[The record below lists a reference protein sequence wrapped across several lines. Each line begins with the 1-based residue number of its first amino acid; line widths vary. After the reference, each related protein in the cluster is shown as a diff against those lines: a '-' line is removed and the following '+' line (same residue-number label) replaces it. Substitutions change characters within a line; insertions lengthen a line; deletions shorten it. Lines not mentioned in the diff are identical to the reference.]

1 MNRALRRQQQKM
13 QAKKVKSA
21 LTSGTILER
30 LQTGAGLHKQRKF
43 ADALK
48 YYDAVLSEAPQNTDA
63 MYLKGAS
70 LVALQRY
77 DAAIDVLQ
85 QCLDLKEDIAAAH
98 HNIGLAYK
106 EKNMLPEAIEHLE
119 RAHKLDPSNSLTVF
133 HLETAKAGNTDKSS
147 TEYVKNLYDRAAGV
161 FEDNLLGHL
170 DYKGP
175 EVMWRLLQTHCPNTT
190 FENVIDL
197 GCGTGLMGVKMR
209 DICGHL
215 KGMDLSEAM
224 IEQAKKKKVYDELTV
239 APLVD
244 YLEEDGHTYDMITCV
259 DVFIYIKDLEAAFAQ
274 IAKHLKQGA
283 IFAYSLEK
291 LDESHEHDI
300 WVDPN
305 THRHKHKQS
314 YVRMLGEKNGLEEIV
329 MHEEALRLEHG
340 KPVPSS
346 CVIVRKK

>member
-1 MNRALRRQQQKM
+1 MNRALRRQQKKM
-13 QAKKVKSA
+13 QAKQTKSA
-21 LTSGTILER
+21 LHGGTVMER
-30 LQTGAGLHKQRKF
+30 LNAGAALHKQRKY
-43 ADALK
+43 AEAVK
-48 YYDAVLSEAPQNTDA
+48 YYDSVLAEQPENTDA
-63 MYLKGAS
+63 MFLKGAS
-70 LVALQRY
+70 FVASNHY
-77 DAAIDVLQ
+77 DKAIELLKH
-85 QCLDLKEDIAAAH
+85 CLNLKEDIAPAH

-119 RAHKLDPSNSLTVF
+119 RAAELDPSNSLTKF

-175 EVMWRLLQTHCPNTT
+175 EVMWKLLQQHCPDQR

-197 GCGTGLMGVKMR
+197 GCGTGLMGVKIR
-209 DICGHL
+209 DICGTL
-215 KGMDLSEAM
+215 KGMDLSDSMVE
-224 IEQAKKKKVYDELTV
+224 EAKKKKVYDELHV
-239 APLVD
+239 ASLTD
-244 YLEEDGHTYDMITCV
+244 YLENDGNTYDMITCV
-259 DVFIYIKDLEAAFAQ
+259 DVFIYIKDLEAAFEE
-274 IAKHLKQGA
+274 ISKHLKTGA

-291 LDESHEHDI
+291 LDDKHDDDI
-300 WVDPN
+300 WVDPK

-314 YVRMLGEKNGLEEIV
+314 YVRMLADKYGLEEIV